1 MSDLLSTR
9 IRGAWLFGSSL
20 CVIAA
25 CGGQGSNDEAG
36 LLANG
41 DPESTVLKAPVT
53 DGGQTVT
60 CHDGSASGQAGR
72 PNSGCSRVIAFFV
85 AQGCEVTASDYPG
98 GSTDTL
104 TVICDG
110 SFPEIPPFLNPD
122 SPDGAGDEEPE
133 YEWVDQCSDYNGLAT
148 NAPEIEY
155 PGAVDWTE
163 CGASL
168 IHQRQWAQQQ
178 EASCT
183 VELSDEYSADPT
195 GALFN
200 DEIRVLCGPGG
211 RIAHT
216 EPPPVTDRRVTC
228 DGGEVEAEYLRDI
241 AYLIEDDTDRM
252 SFLTNSCSASVNCGD
267 AVPTM
272 SYAEAFLSAQAN
284 EQPTDAEAIW
294 NQLLESGCENA
305 YFNLACDPT
314 VASCELFD
322 NRVAD
327 GGATIVVAGVTLTA
341 LEITVLVGAA
351 ITLGYLSADVA
362 DGTLDGKI
370 SALRTLSLGQLWNAF
385 VEAHFGSTAVST
397 GAGGTVFN
405 YADFSERAEELLL
418 AVPTVCTM
426 WEPLRDFRDTM
437 DGNGDPLDDMVEAI
451 VEAFLNPG
459 PNEPEACRSVDNLIK
474 DLLCDLLDR
483 LSDISHVS
491 GGVVSRAIGDLAEL
505 GCFED

>member
-1 MSDLLSTR
+1 MSNSFSTR
-9 IRGAWLFGSSL
+9 ARRAWVAWSTL
-20 CVIAA
+20 CVAAA
-25 CGGQGSNDEAG
+25 CGGQASSDVG
-36 LLANG
+36 LQTDG

-53 DGGQTVT
+53 SGGETVT

-72 PNSGCSRVIAFFV
+72 PNSGCTRVIAFFV
-85 AQGCEVTASDYPG
+85 AQGCEVSASDFPN

-104 TVICDG
+104 TVSCDG
-110 SFPEIPPFLNPD
+110 ELPAIPPFLNPNA
-122 SPDGAGDEEPE
+122 PDGAGDEEPE
-133 YEWVDQCSDYNGLAT
+133 YEWVERCSDYNGIGT

-155 PGAVDWTE
+155 PEAAEWTE

-168 IHQRQWAQQQ
+168 THRRQWAQQQ
-178 EASCT
+178 EAACS
-183 VELSDEYSADPT
+183 VEFADEYSADPT
-195 GALFN
+195 APLYF

-211 RIAHT
+211 RTGHT
-216 EPPPVTDRRVTC
+216 HPPFVADRRVAC
-228 DGGEVEAEYLRDI
+228 EGGEIEVEYLRDI
-241 AYLIEDDTDRM
+241 AYRIEDDAERAQLLNDACTADV
-252 SFLTNSCSASVNCGD
+252 SCGD
-267 AVPTM
+267 AVPITT
-272 SYAEAFLSAQAN
+272 YAEAYFAAQTN
-284 EQPTDAEAIW
+284 QQPTDAESIW
-294 NQLLESGCENA
+294 NEIQLSGCENA
-305 YFNLACDPT
+305 YFNLACDPA
-314 VASCELFD
+314 VASCEIFD

-351 ITLGYLSADVA
+351 ITLGYLSADAA

-370 SALRTLSLGQLWNAF
+370 SALRTLTLGQLWNAF

-418 AVPTVCTM
+418 AVPTVCSM
-426 WEPLRDFRDTM
+426 WEPLRNFRDTM